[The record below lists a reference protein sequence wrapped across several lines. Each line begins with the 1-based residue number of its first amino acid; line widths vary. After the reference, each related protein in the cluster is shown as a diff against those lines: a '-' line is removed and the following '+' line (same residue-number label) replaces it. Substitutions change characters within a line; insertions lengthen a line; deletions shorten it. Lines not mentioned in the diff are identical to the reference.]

1 MTGRVGRDGM
11 VMNCL
16 ILEDQVLL
24 ADLLARNLAAYPGLK
39 VVGIAGSV
47 AEGQHLCREHSPDLL
62 VVDLML
68 PDGLGVEVAEQLIR
82 DRPDARV
89 IVLSAECQRLQCSRH
104 LHNAIVAV
112 IDKTEALE
120 KLQHQVRRLLVEA
133 RLGGEGTDGGE
144 APAGAPAHWDRLTR
158 REREVFQLIGEG
170 LSSEAIAERLG
181 LSVLTARTHRKH
193 ITSKLGIKGGELVL
207 LASAFVRHAP

>member
-1 MTGRVGRDGM
+1 MAI
-11 VMNCL
+11 NCL

-24 ADLLARNLAAYPGLK
+24 ADLLARNLAAYPGLS
-39 VVGIAGSV
+39 VVGVAGSV
-47 AEGQHLCREHSPDLL
+47 AEGRRLCREHHPDLL
-62 VVDLML
+62 LVDLML
-68 PDGLGVEVAEQLIR
+68 PDGLGVEVAEDLLAE
-82 DRPDARV
+82 RPEVRV

-120 KLQHQVRRLLVEA
+120 KLQHQVHRLLVEA
-133 RLGGEGTDGGE
+133 RLGAGGGDE
-144 APAGAPAHWDRLTR
+144 AHAGLPAHWDRLTR